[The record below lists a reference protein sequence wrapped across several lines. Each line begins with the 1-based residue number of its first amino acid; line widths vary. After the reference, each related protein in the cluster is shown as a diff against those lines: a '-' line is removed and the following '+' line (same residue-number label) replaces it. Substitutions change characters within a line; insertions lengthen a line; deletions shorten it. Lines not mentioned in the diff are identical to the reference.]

1 MARPHRERSRLAED
15 DSWSQQSLSI
25 NYLHACFAFW
35 GAGDLCVCVCVVFF
49 WKYKEISKKVF
60 PRVST
65 RNNVPEK
72 KSFMAAYVQKSVLNF
87 KNLFFSLRFDF
98 IHAQKKKKKPV
109 RLSCEFLNLFQDFPF
124 SGRNTSSH
132 SENKYALDFLG

>member
-1 MARPHRERSRLAED
+1 M
-15 DSWSQQSLSI
+15 
-25 NYLHACFAFW
+25 
-35 GAGDLCVCVCVVFF
+35 CVCVCGFF

-87 KNLFFSLRFDF
+87 KNLFFFFPFVL
-98 IHAQKKKKKPV
+98 ILYTHKKKKKKSME
-109 RLSCEFLNLFQDFPF
+109 RNLEEDDVK
-124 SGRNTSSH
+124 G
-132 SENKYALDFLG
+132 

>member
-1 MARPHRERSRLAED
+1 M
-15 DSWSQQSLSI
+15 
-25 NYLHACFAFW
+25 
-35 GAGDLCVCVCVVFF
+35 CVCVCVCGFF

-87 KNLFFSLRFDF
+87 KNLFFFPFVL
-98 IHAQKKKKKPV
+98 ILYTHKEKKKKNPWKGTWK
-109 RLSCEFLNLFQDFPF
+109 RMM
-124 SGRNTSSH
+124 
-132 SENKYALDFLG
+132 